1 MMLSFISLDKVGG
14 VWDGNACAI
23 CAGPIRRHYGHMDPR
38 KRDLISSIWGFQ
50 RGDVTIVVF
59 LIFFSWFGCSGLL
72 LRSASPFSM
81 NLGCLSHTIQHVGF
95 ALL

>member
-14 VWDGNACAI
+14 VWDGNACA
-23 CAGPIRRHYGHMDPR
+23 GPICRHYGHMDPR

-59 LIFFSWFGCSGLL
+59 LFFFMVRMFWFIVTVSFTVFHEFGLL
-72 LRSASPFSM
+72 VPYNSARRFCS
-81 NLGCLSHTIQHVGF
+81 TVTD
-95 ALL
+95 